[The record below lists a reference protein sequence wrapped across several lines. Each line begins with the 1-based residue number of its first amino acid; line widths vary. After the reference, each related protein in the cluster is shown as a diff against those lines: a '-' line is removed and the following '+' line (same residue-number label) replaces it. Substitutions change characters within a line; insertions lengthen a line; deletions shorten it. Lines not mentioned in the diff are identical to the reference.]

1 MRFRSLVGMGILSS
15 WAIVAVAH
23 AAPRFTVGN
32 VPSYYQG
39 NFGTGSHVNIFY
51 DATYFQFRNRDLRLK
66 LMVPYLSVS
75 GLPQGTRLTGGG
87 VVHRSGTTQTRSNVS
102 GLGDIWLSAHYTV
115 YQRTGLLPAV
125 VPYAKVKLGTASAAK
140 GLGTGRNDYEVGV
153 GLDETIGTRIFP
165 FAHLGYRFVGNP
177 VGGNL
182 HNIWTYDM
190 GSSFI
195 ATSRNILTAMFSG
208 SESEQP
214 GYAGPA
220 DIVFAWN
227 YNVTRA
233 GSGIQLYADKGLSN
247 GSANYGVGLGAQVV
261 F

>member
-1 MRFRSLVGMGILSS
+1 MRFRSLAEMGVLSL
-15 WAIVAVAH
+15 WATMGVAY

-39 NFGTGSHVNIFY
+39 SFGTASHINIFY
-51 DATYFQFRNRDLRLK
+51 DASYLQFRNRSWRLK

-75 GLPQGTRLTGGG
+75 GLPRGAQLTGGG
-87 VVHRSGTTQTRSNVS
+87 VARRTGTTQTRSAS

-115 YQRTGLLPAV
+115 YQGSGLLPAV
-125 VPYAKVKLGTASAAK
+125 VPYTKVKFGTASVTN

-153 GLDETIGTRIFP
+153 GLDEIIGTRIFP

-182 HNIWTYDM
+182 RNIWTYDV

-195 ATSRNILTAMFSG
+195 ATSRNIFTAMFSG
-208 SESEQP
+208 SGSEQP

-220 DIVFAWN
+220 DVILAWN

-233 GSGIQLYADKGLSN
+233 GSGFQLYADKGLSN